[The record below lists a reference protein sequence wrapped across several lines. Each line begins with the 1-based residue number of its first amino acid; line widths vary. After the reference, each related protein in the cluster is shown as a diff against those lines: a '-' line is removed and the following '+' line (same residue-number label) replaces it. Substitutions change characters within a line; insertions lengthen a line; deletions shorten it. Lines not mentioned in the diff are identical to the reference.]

1 MAGTAANVL
10 VGAPTTVKFA
20 AYIASKVVS
29 LTYTDVGFT
38 TGGVTFDPKTEH
50 HFVVADQAL
59 GNLAA
64 IPKARDLEI
73 KVKLLEG
80 TLTNLQYALAQAT
93 GNLSGTS
100 SLFYN
105 ASDPELYYQLQVV
118 GKGNGA
124 TGVRTMTAWRVYIK
138 DMGSLMF
145 KKDGAQ
151 EPDLTLGVC
160 EETTGST
167 SSGTFMRFFD
177 A

>member
-1 MAGTAANVL
+1 MGTALNVL
-10 VGAPTTVKFA
+10 VGAPTTIKFA

-29 LTYTDVGFT
+29 LTYTDPGFT
-38 TGGVTFDPKTEH
+38 NGGVSIDPKTEH
-50 HFVVADQAL
+50 HLVVVDQHL

-73 KVKLLEG
+73 KVKLAEG
-80 TLTNLQYALAQAT
+80 TLSNLQYALAQAT
-93 GNLSGTS
+93 GNLSGTQ
-100 SLFYN
+100 SLFFN
-105 ASDPELYYQLQVV
+105 ASDPEIYYQLQIV

-124 TGVRTMTAWRVYIK
+124 TGVRTMTVWKAYLK

-145 KKDGAQ
+145 KKDAAQ
-151 EPDLTLGVC
+151 EPDLTFGIC

>member
-1 MAGTAANVL
+1 MAGTAGNIL

-20 AYIASKVVS
+20 SYLAAKVVS

-38 TGGVTFDPKTEH
+38 MGGVTFDPKVEFH
-50 HFVVADQAL
+50 LVSPDQVL
-59 GNLAA
+59 GNVAA
-64 IPKARDLEI
+64 VPKARDLEI
-73 KVKLLEG
+73 KVKLAEA
-80 TLTNLQYALAQAT
+80 TLTNIQFALAQAT

-100 SLFYN
+100 SLFYQ
-105 ASDPELYYQLQVV
+105 ASDPEIYYQLQVV

-124 TGVRTMTAWRVYIK
+124 TGVRTMTAWRTYMK
-138 DMGSLMF
+138 DMGGLMF
-145 KKDGAQ
+145 KKDAAQ
-151 EPDLTLGVC
+151 EVELTIGVC